1 MQRGSF
7 ASGNTPS
14 PGGDFSARKHPSP
27 VGYSAPG
34 KHPHFGGPVLKDLE
48 NLADIIRLTIYTA
61 YLKNVQ
67 KPHSLLIIARPE
79 SGKTEMMKKFI
90 MNKNIAYVSDVTA
103 FGIERDYLPKIETGE
118 VRHIMIPD
126 LLKPLSRKESTV
138 KTFITF
144 LNGLIEEGIASAS
157 TYATRRSSERHV
169 KCGIITA
176 ITGED
181 MRDQRHHWGRIGFL
195 SRIVPFSYSYGIETV
210 KKVFDYILGLDY
222 LEESDI
228 ELNRIPKQDKAVKL
242 SKKYA
247 QEILPSTATIA
258 EAQRAYGF
266 RLQKQFQALLQA
278 SALERG
284 RTSVNLRDVER
295 VLHLMNWVNFDE
307 NPITEE
313 RGR

>member
-1 MQRGSF
+1 
-7 ASGNTPS
+7 
-14 PGGDFSARKHPSP
+14 
-27 VGYSAPG
+27 
-34 KHPHFGGPVLKDLE
+34 
-48 NLADIIRLTIYTA
+48 
-61 YLKNVQ
+61 
-67 KPHSLLIIARPE
+67 
-79 SGKTEMMKKFI
+79 
-90 MNKNIAYVSDVTA
+90 
-103 FGIERDYLPKIETGE
+103 
-118 VRHIMIPD
+118 
-126 LLKPLSRKESTV
+126 
-138 KTFITF
+138 
-144 LNGLIEEGIASAS
+144 
-157 TYATRRSSERHV
+157 
-169 KCGIITA
+169 
-176 ITGED
+176 

>member
-1 MQRGSF
+1 
-7 ASGNTPS
+7 
-14 PGGDFSARKHPSP
+14 
-27 VGYSAPG
+27 
-34 KHPHFGGPVLKDLE
+34 
-48 NLADIIRLTIYTA
+48 
-61 YLKNVQ
+61 
-67 KPHSLLIIARPE
+67 
-79 SGKTEMMKKFI
+79 
-90 MNKNIAYVSDVTA
+90 
-103 FGIERDYLPKIETGE
+103 
-118 VRHIMIPD
+118 
-126 LLKPLSRKESTV
+126 
-138 KTFITF
+138 
-144 LNGLIEEGIASAS
+144 
-157 TYATRRSSERHV
+157 
-169 KCGIITA
+169 
-176 ITGED
+176 

-247 QEILPSTATIA
+247 QDILPSTAAIA

-307 NPITEE
+307 NPIAEE

>member
-1 MQRGSF
+1 
-7 ASGNTPS
+7 
-14 PGGDFSARKHPSP
+14 
-27 VGYSAPG
+27 
-34 KHPHFGGPVLKDLE
+34 
-48 NLADIIRLTIYTA
+48 
-61 YLKNVQ
+61 
-67 KPHSLLIIARPE
+67 
-79 SGKTEMMKKFI
+79 
-90 MNKNIAYVSDVTA
+90 
-103 FGIERDYLPKIETGE
+103 
-118 VRHIMIPD
+118 
-126 LLKPLSRKESTV
+126 
-138 KTFITF
+138 
-144 LNGLIEEGIASAS
+144 
-157 TYATRRSSERHV
+157 
-169 KCGIITA
+169 
-176 ITGED
+176 

-195 SRIVPFSYSYGIETV
+195 SRIVPFSYSYGIEAV

-222 LEESDI
+222 LKESDI

-247 QEILPSTATIA
+247 QDILPSTAAIA

-307 NPITEE
+307 NPITEQ